1 MKFPV
6 LRLFLTT
13 SRSAVSTSGNK
24 ESNGAERFMKSKFL
38 ATLLFLLLGSFAVL
52 AQVKEQKPDTPVE
65 KWTGKTVML
74 IGAHADDDALSH
86 GTLAMLQAHGNQVYV
101 VTLTTGNVG
110 TQDPNLSRTQL
121 AQIRR
126 QEELAALAEL
136 GIPGEHY
143 INLGYDDGLLEFEDR
158 KAIVENLV
166 RLIRKLRPD
175 VLFAWDPGKNYQRWH
190 KSDHRAAAY
199 LAADAA
205 RAAMW
210 RLLFEGQI
218 IQEGLKEYMIPEYLF
233 YNDYDHEDENLWVDI
248 SDFVEKKVNAG
259 AKYTSQFGPGWKNY
273 KPSLSEAELKEMK
286 DGVRSRLQKKDG
298 KPVEGFRYYHGLP
311 DAIGK

>member
-1 MKFPV
+1 
-6 LRLFLTT
+6 
-13 SRSAVSTSGNK
+13 
-24 ESNGAERFMKSKFL
+24 MKSFL
-38 ATLLFLLLGSFAVL
+38 LAQLFLLATVPVLGQRPELTPYV
-52 AQVKEQKPDTPVE
+52 PVE

-86 GTLAMLQAHGNQVYV
+86 GTLALLQAHGNQVYV

-110 TQDPNLSRTQL
+110 TQDPNLSRMQL

-126 QEELAALAEL
+126 AEELAALAEL
-136 GIPGEHY
+136 GIPADHY

-158 KAIVENLV
+158 KAVVENLV
-166 RLIRKLRPD
+166 RWIRKLHPN
-175 VLFAWDPGKNYQRWH
+175 VLMAWDPGRNYQRWH

-218 IQEGLKEYMIPEYLF
+218 TQEGLKEYMVPEYLF
-233 YNDYDHEDENLWVDI
+233 YNDYDNYDENIWVDI
-248 SDFVEKKVNAG
+248 SDFAEKKVNAF
-259 AKYTSQFGPGWKNY
+259 AKYVSQYGPGWKNY
-273 KPSLSEAELKEMK
+273 KANLSEAEVKQLKDDARSHVRMK
-286 DGVRSRLQKKDG
+286 EG
-298 KPVEGFRYYHGLP
+298 KPVEGFRYYKGLP
-311 DAIGK
+311 DALGK

>member
-1 MKFPV
+1 
-6 LRLFLTT
+6 
-13 SRSAVSTSGNK
+13 
-24 ESNGAERFMKSKFL
+24 
-38 ATLLFLLLGSFAVL
+38 
-52 AQVKEQKPDTPVE
+52 
-65 KWTGKTVML
+65 ML
-74 IGAHADDDALSH
+74 IGAHADDDSLSH

-110 TQDPNLSRTQL
+110 TQDPNLSRMQL
-121 AQIRR
+121 AVIRR

-136 GIPGEHY
+136 GIPADHY

-158 KAIVENLV
+158 KAVVENLV

-175 VLFAWDPGKNYQRWH
+175 VLMAWDPGKNYQRWH

-199 LAADAA
+199 LSADAA

-218 IQEGLKEYMIPEYLF
+218 TQEGLKEYMVPEYLL
-233 YNDYDHEDENLWVDI
+233 YTDYDYGDENTWVDI
-248 SDFVEKKVNAG
+248 SAFVDKKVNAG
-259 AKYTSQFGPGWKNY
+259 AKYVSQFGPGWKSY
-273 KPSLSEAELKEMK
+273 KPNLSEAELRQMK
-286 DGVRSRLQKKDG
+286 DELRKRIRTKNGN
-298 KPVEGFRYYHGLP
+298 PVEGFRYYAGLP

>member
-1 MKFPV
+1 
-6 LRLFLTT
+6 
-13 SRSAVSTSGNK
+13 
-24 ESNGAERFMKSKFL
+24 MKSFL
-38 ATLLFLLLGSFAVL
+38 LAQLFLLATVPVL
-52 AQVKEQKPDTPVE
+52 AQRPEHTPDVPVE
-65 KWTGKTVML
+65 KWTGKTIML

-86 GTLAMLQAHGNQVYV
+86 GTLALLQAHGNQVYV

-110 TQDPNLSRTQL
+110 TQDPNLSRMQL

-126 QEELAALAEL
+126 VEELAALAEL

-158 KAIVENLV
+158 KAVVENLV
-166 RLIRKLRPD
+166 RWIRKLRPN
-175 VLFAWDPGKNYQRWH
+175 VLMAWDPGKNYQRWH

-218 IQEGLKEYMIPEYLF
+218 TQEGLKEYMVPEYLF
-233 YNDYDHEDENLWVDI
+233 YNDYDLDDENTLVDI
-248 SDFVEKKVNAG
+248 SDFAEKKVNAF
-259 AKYTSQFGPGWKNY
+259 AKYVSQYGPGWKNY
-273 KPSLSEAELKEMK
+273 KANLSEAEVKQLKDDARSHVRMK
-286 DGVRSRLQKKDG
+286 EG
-298 KPVEGFRYYHGLP
+298 KPVEGFRYYKGLP
-311 DAIGK
+311 DALGK

>member
-1 MKFPV
+1 MKF
-6 LRLFLTT
+6 
-13 SRSAVSTSGNK
+13 
-24 ESNGAERFMKSKFL
+24 KFL
-38 ATLLFLLLGSFAVL
+38 VTLLALLLSPFTVL
-52 AQVKEQKPDTPVE
+52 SQTKDQKPDTPVE

-86 GTLAMLQAHGNQVYV
+86 GTLAMLQAHKNQVYV

-136 GIPGEHY
+136 GIPGDHY
-143 INLGYDDGLLEFEDR
+143 INLGYDDGMLEFEDR
-158 KAIVENLV
+158 KAVVENLV

-218 IQEGLKEYMIPEYLF
+218 IQEGLKEYMIPEYFF

-248 SDFVEKKVNAG
+248 GDFVEKKVNAG
-259 AKYTSQFGPGWKNY
+259 AKYVSQFGPGWKNY

-286 DGVRSRLQKKDG
+286 DGVRSRLEKKDG
-298 KPVEGFRYYHGLP
+298 KTVEGFRYYRGLP

>member
-1 MKFPV
+1 MEL
-6 LRLFLTT
+6 LRVGLIFCLA
-13 SRSAVSTSGNK
+13 SCALAWPSVGQ
-24 ESNGAERFMKSKFL
+24 ERG
-38 ATLLFLLLGSFAVL
+38 TV
-52 AQVKEQKPDTPVE
+52 QKPETPVE

-110 TQDPNLSRTQL
+110 TQDPKLSRTQL
-121 AQIRR
+121 AEIRR
-126 QEELAALAEL
+126 QEELAALKEL
-136 GIPGEHY
+136 GIPGDHY

-158 KAIVENLV
+158 KAVVENLV
-166 RLIRKLRPD
+166 RWIRKLRPD
-175 VLFAWDPGKNYQRWH
+175 VLLAWDPGKNYQRWH

-218 IQEGLKEYMIPEYLF
+218 TQEGLKEFMIPEYLF
-233 YNDYDHEDENLWVDI
+233 YNDYDHDDENLWVDI
-248 SDFVEKKVNAG
+248 SGYVEKVVNAG
-259 AKYTSQFGPGWKNY
+259 AQYASQFGPGWKNY
-273 KPSLSEAELKEMK
+273 NPSPSGAEVKEMK
-286 DGVRSRLQKKDG
+286 ENRRQQIRSKDG
-298 KPVEGFRYYHGLP
+298 KPVEGFRYYRGLP
-311 DAIGK
+311 DGIGK

>member
-1 MKFPV
+1 M
-6 LRLFLTT
+6 
-13 SRSAVSTSGNK
+13 
-24 ESNGAERFMKSKFL
+24 
-38 ATLLFLLLGSFAVL
+38 L
-52 AQVKEQKPDTPVE
+52 AQGREQKPENPVE
-65 KWTGKTVML
+65 KWTAKTIML

-86 GTLAMLQAHGNQVYV
+86 GTLAMLQTHANKVYI

-136 GIPGEHY
+136 GIPAEHY

-158 KAIVENLV
+158 KAVVENLV

-175 VLFAWDPGKNYQRWH
+175 VLLAWDPGKNYQRWH

-218 IQEGLKEYMIPEYLF
+218 TQEGLKEYMIPEYLF
-233 YNDYDHEDENLWVDI
+233 YNDYDHGDENTWVDI
-248 SDFVEKKVNAG
+248 SEFVEKKVNAG
-259 AKYTSQFGPGWKNY
+259 AKYISQYGPGWQNY
-273 KPSLSEAELKEMK
+273 KPNPSEAEVKQMRDDVRRRIQMK
-286 DGVRSRLQKKDG
+286 DGKSI
-298 KPVEGFRYYHGLP
+298 EGFRYYRGLP

>member
-1 MKFPV
+1 MRFQV
-6 LRLFLTT
+6 
-13 SRSAVSTSGNK
+13 A
-24 ESNGAERFMKSKFL
+24 GALL
-38 ATLLFLLLGSFAVL
+38 ACSLMPTGSTLL
-52 AQVKEQKPDTPVE
+52 AQEKAQKPETPIE
-65 KWTGKTVML
+65 KWTGRTVVL

-86 GTLAMLQAHGNQVYV
+86 GTLALLQAHGNQVYV
-101 VTLTTGNVG
+101 VTLTSGNVG
-110 TQDPNLSRTQL
+110 TQDPKLSRTQL
-121 AQIRR
+121 AEIRR
-126 QEELAALAEL
+126 KEELAALAEL
-136 GIPGEHY
+136 GIPGSHY

-158 KAIVENLV
+158 KAVVESLV

-175 VLFAWDPGKNYQRWH
+175 VLFAWDPGKNFQRWH

-218 IQEGLKEYMIPEYLF
+218 TQEGLKEYMIPEYLF
-233 YNDYDHEDENLWVDI
+233 YNDYDYGDENVWVDI

-259 AKYTSQFGPGWKNY
+259 SKYTSQYGPGWKSYN
-273 KPSLSEAELKEMK
+273 PNPGEAEIKEMK
-286 DGVRSRLQKKDG
+286 DGVRSHLRMKDG
-298 KPVEGFRYYHGLP
+298 KAIEGFRYYRGLP

>member
-1 MKFPV
+1 MRSLLLP
-6 LRLFLTT
+6 LFLTV
-13 SRSAVSTSGNK
+13 SLCASGGIASAQG
-24 ESNGAERFMKSKFL
+24 E
-38 ATLLFLLLGSFAVL
+38 
-52 AQVKEQKPDTPVE
+52 EQKPAIAVE
-65 KWTGKTVML
+65 KWSGKTIML

-86 GTLAMLQAHGNQVYV
+86 GTLAMLQPHANQIYI

-121 AQIRR
+121 GQIRR
-126 QEELAALAEL
+126 QEELAAMGEL
-136 GIPGEHY
+136 GIPADHY

-158 KAIVENLV
+158 KTVVENLV
-166 RLIRKLRPD
+166 RWIRKLRPD

-218 IQEGLKEYMIPEYLF
+218 TQEGLKEYMIPEYLF
-233 YNDYDHEDENLWVDI
+233 YNDYDHQDENTVVDI
-248 SDFVEKKVNAG
+248 SGFVEQKVNAG
-259 AKYTSQFGPGWKNY
+259 AKYVSQYGPGWKNY
-273 KPSLSEAELKEMK
+273 KANLSDTELKQMK
-286 DGVRSRLQKKDG
+286 DDSRSHVRMKDG
-298 KPVEGFRYYHGLP
+298 KPV
-311 DAIGK
+311 